1 MVHLSIVMVNLNM
14 VSIIRTITLLR
25 VTRNNLTIEN
35 RILANLNM
43 VSIIRTITLLRV
55 TRNNLT
61 IENRILAN
69 LNKVNT
75 LTLTSPSMLL
85 TEELSL
91 SVASILSPSMTLI
104 VGLLSLSM
112 ASTLSPSMT
121 LTEVAS
127 LNKINILLPAI
138 LSRHTDNQS
147 IGHLPRIRRVLIQP
161 LQTTSRSMFQI
172 LALLIKMRNR
182 KISTPVES
190 LAVLQMRKDP
200 MAHTQIS
207 SKIIR
212 YQVDIKMKAMTIQ
225 VFMKICLV
233 PILWRKFSQNM
244 QEKSNLSF
252 GIKYFILKKK

>member
-1 MVHLSIVMVNLNM
+1 MAIMVEWEDMVDMAVMGEWVDMVDMAVIALLRASKHMVHLSIVMVSISIM
-14 VSIIRTITLLR
+14 V
-25 VTRNNLTIEN
+25 
-35 RILANLNM
+35 NLNM

-75 LTLTSPSMLL
+75 LTLTSPSML
-85 TEELSL
+85 
-91 SVASILSPSMTLI
+91 
-104 VGLLSLSM
+104 
-112 ASTLSPSMT
+112 

-244 QEKSNLSF
+244 QEKSNCF
-252 GIKYFILKKK
+252 FR